1 MGKVGFKGVHNVM
14 QTVIQTHM
22 QRKKTRGKHTKILT
36 TEPLLLLDEITDDF
50 YGIYIVSAF

>member
-1 MGKVGFKGVHNVM
+1 M